1 MQYIGQLDKNKLG
14 KYKDKIKTLYVII
27 TNERIEHIKK
37 HHPSLINNEL
47 KFIKKVLEYPDY
59 ILEDRK
65 NINTII
71 MIKNIINNNKNYIM
85 IVKLNTNKD
94 YKEKSN
100 TIISFWNISKK
111 KLGQYIRNGEIIFKK
126 LDKHE

>member
-14 KYKDKIKTLYVII
+14 KYKDKIKTLDVII
-27 TNERIEHIKK
+27 TNERIEH
-37 HHPSLINNEL
+37 
-47 KFIKKVLEYPDY
+47 IKKVLEYPDY

-71 MIKNIINNNKNYIM
+71 MIKNIINNNKNYTM

-111 KLGQYIRNGEIIFKK
+111 EVRTIYKKWRNNFQKTRQT
-126 LDKHE
+126 